1 MGNYYYAYSR
11 QTIIHDELQE
21 LIDLVEHQ
29 NNPKISSLF
38 NEMVK
43 NSCTEEYLIS
53 EYYSKRN
60 PLQALMFEYPNV
72 IREYDGDYMEAYC
85 VPAED
90 IPNFIEWIKNNPE
103 TTAEHP
109 FYKEDWNSPQQRELI
124 LKFIESFHNI
134 NTEMK
139 KGNYSVPNLTAKYLN
154 QDITKDSIFEK
165 SQLLS
170 WIYDINQIKTPM
182 DLVLKIV

>member
-85 VPAED
+85 VPTFL
-90 IPNFIEWIKNNPE
+90 ISLNGSKI
-103 TTAEHP
+103 
-109 FYKEDWNSPQQRELI
+109 I
-124 LKFIESFHNI
+124 LKPLPNI
-134 NTEMK
+134 HSIK
-139 KGNYSVPNLTAKYLN
+139 KIGIHLNKENL
-154 QDITKDSIFEK
+154 S
-165 SQLLS
+165 
-170 WIYDINQIKTPM
+170 
-182 DLVLKIV
+182 